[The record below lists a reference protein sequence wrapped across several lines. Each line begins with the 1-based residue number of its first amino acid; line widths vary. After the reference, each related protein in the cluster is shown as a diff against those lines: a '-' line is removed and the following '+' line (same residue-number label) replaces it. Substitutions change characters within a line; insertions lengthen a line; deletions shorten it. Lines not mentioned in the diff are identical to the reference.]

1 MKDKKILITGGTG
14 LLGRSLVD
22 IFKKEQEI
30 VATYVGQYA
39 VANDTNVQYVNLDIQ
54 NSDGYKRLFVKFRPN
69 IVIHT
74 ASIGSPDYAE
84 KNKEITRQINVGG
97 TKTILSLC
105 EEQGSKFIYISSN
118 GIYDGQHAP
127 YGEDDIASPINFYGE
142 IKLEGEKVTTA
153 SKVISAIIRPN
164 ILYGWHHPSERSNI
178 VTLALDKIARNEK
191 FMAYDDVYVMPLFV
205 RECARAIWK
214 IVKMEQY
221 ETFNIAG
228 RDRVSIY
235 ELIKKAAQVFGFDD
249 RLVLPVGQ
257 DYFNSLVP
265 RPKDTSYRTDKM
277 ERVLLASPILIEE
290 GLSMMKKEGKPFYED

>member
-1 MKDKKILITGGTG
+1 MNNFKIIVTGGTG

-22 IFKKEQEI
+22 IFKREHEI
-30 VATYVGQYA
+30 IATYVGQYA
-39 VANDTNVQYVNLDIQ
+39 LANDSNVQYENMDVQ
-54 NSDGYKRLFVKFRPN
+54 NVDGYKRLFVMFKPD

-84 KNKEITRQINVGG
+84 KNKEYTWQINVGG
-97 TKTILSLC
+97 TRTILSLC
-105 EEQGSKFIYISSN
+105 EQYGSKFIYISSN

-127 YGEDDIASPINFYGE
+127 YGEDDVANPVNFYGE
-142 IKLEGEKVTTA
+142 IKLEGEKVTAA

-214 IVKMEQY
+214 IIQMERY

-228 RDRVSIY
+228 RDRLSIY

-249 RLVLPVGQ
+249 NLVLPVGQ

-277 ERVLLASPILIEE
+277 ERVLLSSPIRIEE
-290 GLSMMKKEGKPFYED
+290 GLSMMKKERKPFYAE

>member
-1 MKDKKILITGGTG
+1 MNNFKIIVTGGTG
-14 LLGRSLVD
+14 LLGRSLID
-22 IFKKEQEI
+22 ILKREHEVI
-30 VATYVGQYA
+30 ATYVGQYA
-39 VANDTNVQYVNLDIQ
+39 VANESNVQYVNLDVQ
-54 NSDGYKRLFVKFRPN
+54 DVSGYKRLFVKFKPD

-97 TKTILSLC
+97 TKTVLSLC
-105 EEQGSKFIYISSN
+105 EQSGSKFIYISSN

-127 YGEDDIASPINFYGE
+127 YAEDDAASPVNFYGE
-142 IKLEGEKVTTA
+142 IKLEGEKVTAA

-214 IVKMEQY
+214 IVKMGRY

-235 ELIKKAAQVFGFDD
+235 ELIKKTAQMFGFDD
-249 RLVLPVGQ
+249 KLVLPVGP

-277 ERVLLASPILIEE
+277 EKVLLTRPIGIEE
-290 GLSMMKKEGKPFYED
+290 GLLMMNKERKTFS

>member
-1 MKDKKILITGGTG
+1 MNNLKVLITGGTG

-22 IFKKEQEI
+22 IFKREHEI
-30 VATYVGQYA
+30 VATYVGRYA
-39 VANDTNVQYVNLDIQ
+39 VANERNVQYINLDVQ
-54 NSDGYKRLFVKFRPN
+54 NIDGYEKLFAEFRSDV
-69 IVIHT
+69 VIHT

-84 KNKEITRQINVGG
+84 KNKDITWKINVGG

-105 EEQGSKFIYISSN
+105 EQYGSKFIYISSN

-127 YGEDDIASPINFYGE
+127 YGEDDVESPVNFYGE
-142 IKLEGEKVTTA
+142 IKLEGEKVTAA

-178 VTLALDKIARNEK
+178 VTLALDKIASNEK

-205 RECARAIWK
+205 RECAHAIRK
-214 IVKMEQY
+214 IIQMERY

-249 RLVLPVGQ
+249 KLVLPVGQ

-277 ERVLLASPILIEE
+277 EKVLLTSPILIEE
-290 GLSMMKKEGKPFYED
+290 GLSMMKKERKAFYED